1 MTNREIQLI
10 NNISREIQL
19 MKIDIS
25 IAKKEEKTSINNT
38 PISDDE
44 YNTMKEFYELL
55 KVIDRRVLSYM
66 KVSD

>member
-1 MTNREIQLI
+1 MTNREIQII

-25 IAKKEEKTSINNT
+25 IARKEEKTSINNV

-44 YNTMKEFYELL
+44 YNIMKEFYELL

-66 KVSD
+66 KGSD

>member
-1 MTNREIQLI
+1 MTNREIQII

-25 IAKKEEKTSINNT
+25 IARKEEKTSINNV